1 MNLLFDLD
9 GTLTDPLIGIGR
21 SLQHAMARMGR
32 EPPALE
38 TLARFVGPPLR
49 DTLAELLG
57 SDDPEVVERAVTCY
71 RERFADVGL
80 FENTVYA
87 GVPDALEAL
96 AGRGHRLLVVTSKP
110 AVYARRI
117 VERFGL
123 ARWFQGT
130 HGSEL
135 DGRNVDKVDLIRVV
149 LEAEG
154 LEPGATWMIG
164 DRALD
169 VRGGRANATRTA
181 GVLWGYGSEAE
192 LTAAEPDT
200 LLRSP
205 ADLTSVAR

>member
-9 GTLTDPLIGIGR
+9 GTLTDPLVGIGR

-38 TLARFVGPPLR
+38 ALARYVGPPLR

-57 SDDPEVVERAVTCY
+57 SDDPAMVERAVRHY
-71 RERFADVGL
+71 RERFGDVGL

-87 GVPDALEAL
+87 GVPDAVAAL
-96 AGRGHRLLVVTSKP
+96 AARGHRLLVATSKP
-110 AVYARRI
+110 TIYARRI
-117 VERFGL
+117 VERFGFG
-123 ARWFQGT
+123 RWFQGV

-149 LEAEG
+149 LKAEG
-154 LEPGATWMIG
+154 LEAGATWMIG
-164 DRALD
+164 DRAPD

-181 GVLWGYGSEAE
+181 GVLWGYGSETE
-192 LTAAEPDT
+192 LRAAEPDA
-200 LLRSP
+200 LLRTP
-205 ADLTSVAR
+205 ADLAALDG